1 MLVLTLLYYFKSK
14 SWRNLVTKVVT
25 KPEFL
30 VLKEKMLVAL
40 MTISAAILSPVN
52 GMFTTI
58 LQKLVKLAESHLIG
72 HPRRV
77 SFLNRGQG
85 LRASAA
91 VPYPYLPYTPPLPP
105 ALPNNLKAGRLKD

>member
-14 SWRNLVTKVVT
+14 SWRNLVTKVAT

-77 SFLNRGQG
+77 SFLTGVRVRGPQ
-85 LRASAA
+85 LQF
-91 VPYPYLPYTPPLPP
+91 PTHTYHIPPP